1 MAKVCDHEIVRALV
15 IQLKVVL
22 RKFEIKDFVWSRA
35 FEYSVMTYII
45 VIPYYPI
52 HLGPSVK

>member
-1 MAKVCDHEIVRALV
+1 MAKGCDHEIVRALV

-22 RKFEIKDFVWSRA
+22 WKFEIKDFVWSRA